1 MGKFLPTFKVVTI
14 KKIKQELTIQ
24 CRSEEV
30 ALDIAKT
37 SNSKIISTEIVSQ
50 EIEEIKWQKNNL

>member
-50 EIEEIKWQKNNL
+50 EIEEEGAV